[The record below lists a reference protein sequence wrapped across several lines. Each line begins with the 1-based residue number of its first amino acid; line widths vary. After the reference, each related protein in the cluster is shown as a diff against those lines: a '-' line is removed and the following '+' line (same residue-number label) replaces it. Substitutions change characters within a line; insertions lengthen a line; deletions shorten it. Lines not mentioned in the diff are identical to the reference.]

1 MPQTRG
7 ASKMD
12 TEGLIK
18 KVCNTLFIQL
28 QSKLDEMDSKLLR
41 MEKKINEK
49 NEKLNKLDKLEEMN
63 NQLVSFAQSFNY
75 LNTSVEQNKKS
86 IEEVNKKLDLS
97 SQYAK
102 RNSLRFYGFDE
113 NDDDIV
119 QVVVDFISNI
129 LKVPCTIQDIDCA
142 FRIGKSVKN
151 DGKPRSVLV
160 NFVNNWKRSQD
171 LTKGRYEALLAAKE
185 KYGRDKAWSAGGK
198 IFVLHDGRKCLYNF
212 GESA

>member
-1 MPQTRG
+1 
-7 ASKMD
+7 
-12 TEGLIK
+12 
-18 KVCNTLFIQL
+18 
-28 QSKLDEMDSKLLR
+28 
-41 MEKKINEK
+41 
-49 NEKLNKLDKLEEMN
+49 MN
-63 NQLVSFAQSFNY
+63 NQLVSFAQSFNS

-102 RNSLRFYGFDE
+102 GNSLRFYGFDE

-129 LKVPCTIQDIDCA
+129 LKVPCIIQDIDCA

-160 NFVNNWKRSQD
+160 NFVNNWKRSQIFAAKKNLKKSGTNIIIFED

-185 KYGRDKAWSAGGK
+185 KYGRGKAWSVGGK
-198 IFVLHDGRKCLYNF
+198 IFVLHDGRKYLYNF

>member
-1 MPQTRG
+1 
-7 ASKMD
+7 
-12 TEGLIK
+12 
-18 KVCNTLFIQL
+18 
-28 QSKLDEMDSKLLR
+28 
-41 MEKKINEK
+41 
-49 NEKLNKLDKLEEMN
+49 MN
-63 NQLVSFAQSFNY
+63 NQLVSFAQSFNS

-142 FRIGKSVKN
+142 FRIGKSLKN

-160 NFVNNWKRSQD
+160 NFVNNWKRSQVFAAKKNLTKSGTNIVIFED
-171 LTKGRYEALLAAKE
+171 LTNGRYEALLAAKE

-198 IFVLHDGRKCLYNF
+198 IFVLP
-212 GESA
+212 

>member
-1 MPQTRG
+1 
-7 ASKMD
+7 
-12 TEGLIK
+12 
-18 KVCNTLFIQL
+18 
-28 QSKLDEMDSKLLR
+28 

-63 NQLVSFAQSFNY
+63 NQLVSFAQSFNS

-160 NFVNNWKRSQD
+160 NFVNNWKRSQVFAAKKNLKKSVTNIVIFED

>member
-1 MPQTRG
+1 MY
-7 ASKMD
+7 
-12 TEGLIK
+12 
-18 KVCNTLFIQL
+18 VFN
-28 QSKLDEMDSKLLR
+28 LDEMDSKLLR

-63 NQLVSFAQSFNY
+63 NQLVSFAQSFNS

-119 QVVVDFISNI
+119 PVVADFIRNI
-129 LKVPCTIQDIDCA
+129 LKVPCTIQDIDSA
-142 FRIGKSVKN
+142 FRIGK
-151 DGKPRSVLV
+151 
-160 NFVNNWKRSQD
+160 
-171 LTKGRYEALLAAKE
+171 Y
-185 KYGRDKAWSAGGK
+185 
-198 IFVLHDGRKCLYNF
+198 
-212 GESA
+212 